1 MNPTT
6 PPPTRRGPAV
16 TTATLILLL
25 AAGLA
30 SAQVIDDVDE
40 LDWDR
45 PEAWAMKYFNSV
57 SQFTGLGAPKAREP
71 WTFEIGLELDS
82 IPELSED
89 QRRIGFGG
97 VKVEDVNRL
106 PAFFRPRVTVGLPAK
121 LSLDVAWVPPIE
133 LEGVTS
139 NLFAVGLERP
149 FYSSGPLVLGGRL
162 SGQLGTVKGDFTCTA
177 DEAAYPP
184 GSPDNIW
191 GCEAP
196 SDDELSLNYVS
207 LAFTGGY
214 QVRKTTFH
222 WGLAAT
228 YMDMEFQVN
237 AVTYGLTDHTLLLAD
252 GWTWSVNGGAS
263 WTLTRH
269 LSIAAELFYS
279 PLSVVRPP
287 STDSENDGLF
297 NLRTMLRIRL

>member
-1 MNPTT
+1 VKPTT
-6 PPPTRRGPAV
+6 LPPTRRGPVATTV
-16 TTATLILLL
+16 TLVLLL
-25 AAGLA
+25 AASIA

-45 PEAWAMKYFNSV
+45 PEAWAMKYFASV
-57 SQFTGLGAPKAREP
+57 SQFTGLGAHKAREP

-89 QRRIGFGG
+89 QRRIGVGG
-97 VKVEDVNRL
+97 VKVEDINRL
-106 PAFFRPRVTVGLPAK
+106 PAFFRPRVTIGLPAK

-139 NLFAVGLERP
+139 NLFSVGLERP

-162 SGQLGTVKGDFTCTA
+162 SGQLGTVKGDFTCTE

-196 SDDELSLNYVS
+196 SDDELTLNYVS

-214 QVRKTTFH
+214 QVKKTTFH

-228 YMDMEFQVN
+228 YMDMEFQVD
-237 AVTYGLTDHTLLLAD
+237 AVTYGLIDHTLLVAD

-263 WTLTRH
+263 WRLTGH

-279 PLSVVRPP
+279 PLSVTRPP
-287 STDSENDGLF
+287 STRSENDGLF